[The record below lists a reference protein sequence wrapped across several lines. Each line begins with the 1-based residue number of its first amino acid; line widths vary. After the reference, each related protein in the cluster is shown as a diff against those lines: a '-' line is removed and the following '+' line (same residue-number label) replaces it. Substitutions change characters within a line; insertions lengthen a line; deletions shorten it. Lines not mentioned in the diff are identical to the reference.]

1 MVIRQIIWKDHFV
14 EKPATK
20 RGISTEEVGD
30 VLNSKPLIRKVSK
43 GKVKG
48 ENIYPAFG
56 QTIGGR
62 YMVIFYIRKSAGSIV
77 PVRVRDMDDKER
89 KLLIPCLTRSRAK
102 MQPVNSGTL
111 MALKTAR
118 SFSSR

>member
-20 RGISTEEVGD
+20 RGIST
-30 VLNSKPLIRKVSK
+30 KVSK

-48 ENIYPAFG
+48 ENVYPAFG

-77 PVRVRDMDDKER
+77 PVSACDMDDKER
-89 KLLIPCLTRSRAK
+89 KLLIPCLTHSRAK